1 MWSRWWSGAAA
12 AVAWCGG
19 GKLPDRIGERNPT
32 AERDAGGN
40 RERGSI
46 QRKPLPLTS
55 STTEDQMSRNM
66 GGMDRAIRAVVAL
79 GIIVLWLTGAITG
92 GWAMALGVIAAVFIV
107 TSTVGFCPLYML
119 MGVSTAGHA
128 RA

>member
-1 MWSRWWSGAAA
+1 
-12 AVAWCGG
+12 
-19 GKLPDRIGERNPT
+19 
-32 AERDAGGN
+32 
-40 RERGSI
+40 
-46 QRKPLPLTS
+46 
-55 STTEDQMSRNM
+55 MSRNM